1 MTDNVT
7 KVRCT
12 EIDNGMLVLWS
23 YQYEPRNTF
32 KRDFLVHCCF
42 TWTIY
47 IFIVL
52 FRKPPSYLCD
62 VFAVLVLMPQFIKR
76 PNFLF
81 SVEYYPLL
89 AADIE
94 NLKICILAGN
104 HILGKNEKSLLQKN
118 IECTKLF
125 KCGGYLNHLFKWVVA
140 SENH

>member
-7 KVRCT
+7 KIRCI
-12 EIDNGMLVLWS
+12 EIDNEMSVEWW
-23 YQYEPRNTF
+23 YQNEQWTIF
-32 KRDFLVHCCF
+32 KIYFPMQCSF
-42 TWTIY
+42 TWT

-89 AADIE
+89 ASDVE

-118 IECTKLF
+118 IKYTND
-125 KCGGYLNHLFKWVVA
+125 YSNVVDI
-140 SENH
+140 